1 MHPLGSDAR
10 SPSHDVHS
18 SPLLLPLC
26 AAATIAAERAAAV
39 AEERLLMGSDGPP
52 ELDEFGR
59 NINMQREREARERG

>member
-1 MHPLGSDAR
+1 MAEQRLLMHPL
-10 SPSHDVHS
+10 PPVLLS
-18 SPLLLPLC
+18 SC